1 MDSFNQKVI
10 LLTFFSYYYAML
22 LKKKL
27 KDQCILKAVPRS
39 LSSSCGTCALI
50 DKSLFELAK
59 EICFDGI
66 ESAFFCTENGYK
78 EMLWKK

>member
-50 DKSLFELAK
+50 DKSVF
-59 EICFDGI
+59 
-66 ESAFFCTENGYK
+66 
-78 EMLWKK
+78 